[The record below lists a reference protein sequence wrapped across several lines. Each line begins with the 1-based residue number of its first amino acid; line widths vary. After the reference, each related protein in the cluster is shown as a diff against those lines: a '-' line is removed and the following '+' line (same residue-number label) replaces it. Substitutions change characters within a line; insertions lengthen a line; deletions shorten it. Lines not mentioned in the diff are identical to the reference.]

1 MKVYQ
6 GKCVVGGIAI
16 GKIALVKEN
25 LPQEQNQDVLTPAE
39 ELERFQNSK
48 AKAIEEINA
57 LHQKAL
63 KEIGEEEAMIFEV
76 HAMMLEDL
84 DYNEFIEE
92 KIAQGQSA
100 SHALLEAREYF
111 STLFAQMDDE
121 YMKERSADILDISNR
136 VLKILSGVV
145 EREIKEPSIIL
156 ADDLS
161 PSQTLQLDRSCFLAL
176 VTRYGSNNSHT
187 AILART
193 MGIPACIQMHYDE
206 SVDGEIA
213 ILDSESGKLYV
224 NPSEQLL
231 KEFTEIQERKA
242 KEQEEL
248 QAYIGKPTLTQSGK
262 KIMLYANIGNLEDA
276 KSALQNDAEGIG
288 LFRSEFLYLQKNT
301 YPSEDEQF
309 EAYKEVLEL
318 MGGKKVVIRTLD
330 IGADKKIDYFDLD
343 FEENPAL
350 GYRAIRICL
359 DRKEIFKTQ
368 LRALCKASVYGKL
381 AVMFPMITS
390 LWEVQEIKKIL
401 QEVQNELREQG
412 LEYDE
417 NLELGV
423 MIETPASALIAQDLA
438 KEVDFF
444 SIGTNDLTQYTLAL
458 DRQNP
463 KLERFANPYHPAIFK
478 LIKMVVDAGHQNN
491 CWIGVCGELAGDLKV
506 CEELIGLGVDEL
518 SVSPAMILSL
528 RKRILLIK

>member
-1 MKVYQ
+1 MKIYQ
-6 GKCVVGGIAI
+6 GKSVVGGIAI
-16 GKIALVKEN
+16 GRIALLKDT
-25 LPQEQNQDVLTPAE
+25 LPQEQTQNTLSATE
-39 ELERFQNSK
+39 ELERFKNSK

-63 KEIGEEEAMIFEV
+63 KEVGEEEAMIFEV
-76 HAMMLEDL
+76 HSMMLEDL

-92 KIAQGQSA
+92 QITQGKNA
-100 SHALLEAREYF
+100 NEALIEAREYF
-111 STLFAQMDDE
+111 STLFSQMDDE

-176 VTRYGSNNSHT
+176 ATRYGSNNSHT

-206 SVDGEIA
+206 SIDGAMA
-213 ILDSESGKLYV
+213 ILDGESGKLYV
-224 NPSEQLL
+224 NPSQELL
-231 KEFTEIQERKA
+231 NEFKNLQAQRFQ
-242 KEQEEL
+242 EQEEL
-248 QAYIGKPTLTQSGK
+248 QAYKGKPSITLSGK
-262 KIMLYANIGNLEDA
+262 KIMLYANIGNIEDA
-276 KSALQNDAEGIG
+276 KSALENDAEGIG

-301 YPSEDEQF
+301 YPSESEQF

-359 DRKEIFKTQ
+359 DRVEIFKTQ

-390 LWEVQEIKKIL
+390 LWEVQEIKAIL
-401 QEVQNELREQG
+401 KEVQDELKSEG
-412 LEYDE
+412 VAFDE

-423 MIETPASALIAQDLA
+423 MIETPASALIAEDLA

-444 SIGTNDLTQYTLAL
+444 SVGTNDLTQYTLAL

-463 KLERFANPYHPAIFK
+463 KLEKFLDPYHPAIFK
-478 LIKMVVDAGHQNN
+478 LIKMVTEAAHNHQ
-491 CWIGVCGELAGDLKV
+491 CWVGVCGELAGDLNISQKLL
-506 CEELIGLGVDEL
+506 ELGVDEL
-518 SVSPAMILSL
+518 SVSPKVILPL
-528 RKRILLIK
+528 RKIINHSK